1 MCVCV
6 CVVYIRVRRGI
17 PTNVRLMDIKYVD
30 IVKGELSSI
39 YVANIVLRYWSI
51 RSVMVAGGDMGVL
64 LY

>member
-1 MCVCV
+1 
-6 CVVYIRVRRGI
+6 
-17 PTNVRLMDIKYVD
+17 MDIKYVD